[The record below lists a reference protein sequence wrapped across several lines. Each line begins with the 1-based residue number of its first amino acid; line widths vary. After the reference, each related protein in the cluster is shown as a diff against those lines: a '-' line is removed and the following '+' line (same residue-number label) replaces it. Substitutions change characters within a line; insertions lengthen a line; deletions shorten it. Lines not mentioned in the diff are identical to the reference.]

1 MLSSLANCVAIYTQ
15 GCQALLSLYIVTEFP
30 LVLKE
35 QILSLFDFEAHPLTW
50 FLWNLQTTKI
60 VQSDKSIYNEGF
72 RYTYIYTRIYMHE
85 KIVITYLKIVEGSVR
100 NVIIKFFHHLPW
112 TIANTNQNNG
122 QRKFTAIFKKKKNQ
136 ISKQSQ
142 ETKLFLF
149 HKCHILF
156 FSLVRSISTIVLYI
170 SNHDQINILPSFHY
184 NFNGFLFLW
193 A

>member
-50 FLWNLQTTKI
+50 FLWNLQTSKI

-72 RYTYIYTRIYMHE
+72 RYTYIYIYTRIYMHE

-122 QRKFTAIFKKKKNQ
+122 QRKFTAIFKKKIKLASNLR
-136 ISKQSQ
+136 KQNCFYSINV
-142 ETKLFLF
+142 TFCFFL
-149 HKCHILF
+149 
-156 FSLVRSISTIVLYI
+156 
-170 SNHDQINILPSFHY
+170 
-184 NFNGFLFLW
+184 
-193 A
+193 